1 MKITKKTI
9 AALLTAVPLFM
20 ACQQTD
26 EIQPVDRQSVA
37 LRLTSGI
44 IGVQTRAVDASWESG
59 DEIGVFTTS
68 AETQTVTYS
77 GTQLDENMRYIT
89 TGTTGTASFTA
100 VDGDIYLPVNGN
112 PVDVYAYYPYS
123 STVNATTPLSFTIP
137 ADQSAANAPATK
149 TYDVMKGS
157 AKSTT
162 LAPIDID
169 HETAT
174 LSFTHCLSKVLI
186 KLKVSGTYTYNDIYN
201 KVNSIQLTGQPTAAT
216 FAPVSQELTISTASE
231 TIKAITA
238 KLLESSDPDYEAYD
252 EEGTA
257 IIHTFRAFVMPNDA
271 TSNPANTSIDVTVNP
286 HLILFNIGAGAGVE
300 YKYPITYTLRAGY
313 QTTFTIT
320 LGPTGIKVDATI
332 VPWSTDGTSGV
343 ISPQDPYD
351 DED

>member
-1 MKITKKTI
+1 MFIRHWQQQVR
-9 AALLTAVPLFM
+9 LSPL
-20 ACQQTD
+20 
-26 EIQPVDRQSVA
+26 R
-37 LRLTSGI
+37 RLPN
-44 IGVQTRAVDASWESG
+44 E
-59 DEIGVFTTS
+59 
-68 AETQTVTYS
+68 
-77 GTQLDENMRYIT
+77 
-89 TGTTGTASFTA
+89 
-100 VDGDIYLPVNGN
+100 
-112 PVDVYAYYPYS
+112 
-123 STVNATTPLSFTIP
+123 TTPLSFTIP

-157 AKSTT
+157 AKSTA

-186 KLKVSGTYTYNDIYN
+186 KLKVSGTYTYDEVHNQ
-201 KVNSIQLTGQPTAAT
+201 VNSILLTGQPTAAT

-231 TIKAITA
+231 TIKTIKAIQ
-238 KLLESSDPDYEAYD
+238 LESGDPDYEAYD

-271 TSNPANTSIDVTVNP
+271 TSNPANPSTDVAVNP

-300 YKYPITYTLRAGY
+300 YKYPITYTLRSGY

-332 VPWSTDGTSGV
+332 VPWSADGTSGV
-343 ISPQDPYD
+343 ISPEDPYD